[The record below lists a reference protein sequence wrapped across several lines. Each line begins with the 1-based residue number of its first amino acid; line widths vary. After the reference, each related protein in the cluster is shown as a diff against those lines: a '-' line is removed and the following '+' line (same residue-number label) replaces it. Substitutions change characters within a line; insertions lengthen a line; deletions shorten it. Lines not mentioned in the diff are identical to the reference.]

1 MSQPQQ
7 KLGKY
12 EIRKELG
19 KGAMGVVYL
28 AYDSVL
34 EREVAL
40 KVMASTIVSDKDLKE
55 RFEREAKAVAS
66 LQHRN
71 IVTVYDL
78 GYDDEGSPFIAMELL
93 KGTDLEGLMRKHSP
107 AFDEKLEIIMG
118 VCRGLSHAH
127 KGEIVHRD
135 IKPANIFVTES
146 HDVKIMDFGVA
157 RWMQSSQT
165 QTGAILGTADYMSPE
180 QIRGH
185 KVDGR
190 SDIFSVGVIL
200 YRLLTKKKPFTGEN
214 IQSVF
219 FKILNSEAPEL
230 ILPDGS
236 QLPDLQAIVDRAMA
250 KDASERYATA
260 DEMAEDIEQIL
271 YKYHGAVSEET
282 IFDTVY
288 DPNAAECGTASTR
301 ARRSTIRPGTG
312 AGSGR
317 YSATAPGS
325 VSRTY
330 RPTGATA
337 APPTAS
343 GSAMGRTLQAP
354 RPTAVVP
361 PTRMMR
367 APRSMP
373 TPRRSRWPI
382 VALVVIAFV
391 FSAGAGY
398 WYFTNQ
404 KPDAPIVDDFEG
416 RLEFV
421 ETALENDRLA
431 QASEA
436 VEGILADSPNN
447 PMALALK
454 ERISLALAQQEAPKP
469 PPVTSTVPE
478 VTRPSGPSM
487 AQRADALVADASM
500 ALAGGDIQQARS
512 LIAQG
517 EQLVPSD
524 ERWGRLKNQI
534 AEKENQ
540 IREQNEVQRRAPAVN
555 SLLEQAAGYIVAED
569 FRGAIEAYDRVL
581 EMDPANATAATGKA
595 NATNLERQRTASIAS
610 IRQIS
615 PSKTVFIPPPG
626 TREGPRGFESGGG
639 VKPKRATSAPTFPG
653 ELVIE
658 LNPPNAQP
666 GQPYEIVVRLYNE
679 GNRAILVKFLE
690 LVTSYGGKSIGKGQ
704 AISPMSPRINP
715 KSSALLYRV
724 RATWTEEQD
733 QGNITATITLIGGAK
748 LTKTISW

>member
-12 EIRKELG
+12 QIRKELG

-107 AFDEKLEIIMG
+107 AFAEKLEIIMG
-118 VCRGLSHAH
+118 VCRGLAHAH
-127 KGEIVHRD
+127 KGGIVHRD

-200 YRLLTKKKPFTGEN
+200 YRLLTLKKPFTGEN

-219 FKILNSEAPEL
+219 FKILNSDAPEL

-236 QLPDLQAIVDRAMA
+236 QLPDLQVIVDRAMA

-260 DEMAEDIEQIL
+260 DEMAEGIEQIL

-288 DPNAAECGTASTR
+288 DPNAAEGGTASTR
-301 ARRSTIRPGTG
+301 GRRPTIRPGTG
-312 AGSGR
+312 AGSGQ

-337 APPTAS
+337 VPPTAS
-343 GSAMGRTLQAP
+343 GPAMGRTFQAP
-354 RPTAVVP
+354 RPTAAVP

-367 APRSMP
+367 SPRSAP
-373 TPRRSRWPI
+373 TPSRSRWLI
-382 VALVVIAFV
+382 VALVVIAFASSV
-391 FSAGAGY
+391 GAGY
-398 WYFTNQ
+398 WYFTHQ
-404 KPDAPIVDDFEG
+404 KPDAPVVDDFDG

-454 ERISLALAQQEAPKP
+454 ERISLALAQQQAPKP

-478 VTRPSGPSM
+478 PTRPRGPST

-517 EQLVPSD
+517 EQLMPSD

-534 AEKENQ
+534 AERESLL
-540 IREQNEVQRRAPAVN
+540 REQNEVQRRAPAVN

-569 FRGAIEAYDRVL
+569 FRRAIEAYDRVL
-581 EMDPANATAATGKA
+581 EMDPANATAAAGKA
-595 NATNLERQRTASIAS
+595 NATSLERQRTASIAS
-610 IRQIS
+610 IRQIR

-626 TREGPRGFESGGG
+626 TREGPRGFETGGG

-666 GQPYEIVVRLYNE
+666 GQPYEIVIRLYNE

-690 LVTSYGGKSIGKGQ
+690 LVTSYGGRSIGKGQ
-704 AISPMSPRINP
+704 SISSMSPRINP

-748 LTKTISW
+748 LTKTITW